1 MKYYLGNKT
10 KNDNYEPIDLSGVIE
25 NPENINSVYNYVFGF
40 NNYQE
45 LVEDLFNR
53 GLIDSKNTNLAYCSI
68 YHGKLKPLF
77 NGTTMY
83 FKDAKDFF
91 SVYNIRLFLYDN
103 QYDLDLVE
111 YLFVS
116 EIRKY
121 RIVDNLKKS
130 FLKTLSNKE
139 AFKAH
144 LEYLSKRGFSPEF
157 KQRFKELS
165 DYVDKYNISSLK
177 KDGIFMGMV
186 NATLTDIC
194 NSDED
199 LLCLFNSESKGHTPT
214 SIDLL
219 TRLHRMVREE
229 NAVGQ
234 YLFETTPDEDNNVRE
249 VIDNFIREEVTNKQ
263 KDGSRKS
270 SPRKLIDLAMLLYKY
285 QNRKNDK
292 QIEEFI
298 EDEIEPDET
307 YYEEDDF
314 VREGISIEDLED
326 YGFYKTN
333 PDNPE
338 GFYRRK

>member
-1 MKYYLGNKT
+1 MKYYLGKETKT
-10 KNDNYEPIDLSGVIE
+10 GIYEPIDLSGVIE

-45 LVEDLFNR
+45 LLNDLKNR
-53 GLIDSKNTNLAYCSI
+53 GLIDKNTRLAYCSI

-83 FKDAKDFF
+83 FKDARDFF
-91 SVYNIRLFLYDN
+91 SVNNIRLFLYDN
-103 QYDLDLVE
+103 KYNLDLVE
-111 YLFVS
+111 YLYVA

-130 FLKTLSNKE
+130 FLKTMTNSDS
-139 AFKAH
+139 FKAH
-144 LEYLSKRGFSPEF
+144 LEFLSKRGFSEEF
-157 KQRFKELS
+157 KRRFKELS
-165 DYVDKYNISSLK
+165 EYVDKYNINVLK
-177 KDGIFMGMV
+177 KDGILMGMV
-186 NATLTDIC
+186 NATLTDIA

-199 LLCLFNSESKGHTPT
+199 LLALFNSEGKGHTPT

-234 YLFETTPDEDNNVRE
+234 YIFEYSSDEDNNVPG
-249 VIDNFIREEVTNKQ
+249 VIDEFIREEVTSKT
-263 KDGSRKS
+263 KEGRKS
-270 SPRKLIDLAMLLYKY
+270 SPRKLVDLAMLLYKY
-285 QNRKNDK
+285 KNRNNNTQEIID
-292 QIEEFI
+292 EE
-298 EDEIEPDET
+298 EYEPEET
-307 YYEEDDF
+307 YYDENDF
-314 VREGISIEDLED
+314 LSEGISIEDLED
-326 YGFYKTN
+326 YGFSKIN